1 MAFTNRFN
9 FYIKEMKAELRE
21 NGLDDKIK
29 IDVNIFKNKIYT
41 IKKILSIK
49 LNILNLRN
57 ERQKINDILAF
68 QSIQKC
74 DLTKN
79 INLKALKRITNE
91 LDITKEQLLKE
102 CHHNIISCK
111 LLARNIS
118 INSSRQGIKD
128 EEIQLT
134 TCNITSVKCG
144 IYITKLNTN
153 EFRPTK
159 CGKIITNDF
168 YKKYANK
175 NDCLKSFDAKL
186 SGKINGWVFA
196 KVIIG
201 NGGHQDNAFEEA
213 YILCDWV
220 IKNSKKEEYFIIL
233 IDTNLIVKLTK
244 LIKKYININ
253 NIIIG
258 NHIYI
263 QNYFIDNYYISDNK

>member
-1 MAFTNRFN
+1 MSFTNKFN
-9 FYIKEMKAELRE
+9 SRIEKMKSILRE
-21 NGLDDKIK
+21 NGIDDKIK

-118 INSSRQGIKD
+118 INASRQGIKD

-144 IYITKLNTN
+144 IYI
-153 EFRPTK
+153 
-159 CGKIITNDF
+159 
-168 YKKYANK
+168 
-175 NDCLKSFDAKL
+175 
-186 SGKINGWVFA
+186 
-196 KVIIG
+196 
-201 NGGHQDNAFEEA
+201 
-213 YILCDWV
+213 
-220 IKNSKKEEYFIIL
+220 
-233 IDTNLIVKLTK
+233 
-244 LIKKYININ
+244 
-253 NIIIG
+253 
-258 NHIYI
+258 
-263 QNYFIDNYYISDNK
+263 